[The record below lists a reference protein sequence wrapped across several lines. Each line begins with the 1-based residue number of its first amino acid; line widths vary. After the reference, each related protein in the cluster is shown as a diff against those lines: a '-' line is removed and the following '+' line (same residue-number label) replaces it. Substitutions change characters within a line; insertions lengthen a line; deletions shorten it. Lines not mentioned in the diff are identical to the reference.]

1 MVEGEGKSHHLAHAD
16 LTFKNARLFHHA
28 TNAED
33 ACLRRVENGGEAVHA
48 KHAHIGNGKGA
59 AGNFVHGKTALAGAA
74 GSVAHLGLE
83 FFKAV
88 GVRILDV
95 GNNEARIERNGDAK
109 VHMFVHVD
117 AVCLQ
122 GGVHD
127 GVLPE
132 CAAHGKSDDV
142 VEREAVFRVF
152 FVAGQHGIAQGNH
165 FGNVGFHK
173 NGQLRRVL
181 QAGLHVVRYKLAQAV
196 HGDDFVR
203 ISIRGGAWLRRGYA
217 GRSRGFCGGFV
228 GGANILFRNNAIA
241 SCARYRCQI
250 NAQLFGDL
258 AGRRHGAN
266 LSLRRAGLCC
276 RSLDFGPGRCRS
288 GRAGHR
294 ISALRGRCG
303 HSFAR
308 FADDADN
315 LHDRNNL
322 ALRADNLQKH
332 AACRRLDHVGDLVCF
347 HFQQG
352 LPHCHRTAFGH
363 KPARNL
369 ACFHGE
375 APFGHLHFVGHPLPP
390 CADVA
395 HAFMPT

>member
-1 MVEGEGKSHHLAHAD
+1 MP
-16 LTFKNARLFHHA
+16 
-28 TNAED
+28 
-33 ACLRRVENGGEAVHA
+33 
-48 KHAHIGNGKGA
+48 
-59 AGNFVHGKTALAGAA
+59 
-74 GSVAHLGLE
+74 
-83 FFKAV
+83 
-88 GVRILDV
+88 
-95 GNNEARIERNGDAK
+95 
-109 VHMFVHVD
+109 VHVD

-152 FVAGQHGIAQGNH
+152 FVAGQHGVAQGNH
-165 FGNVGFHK
+165 FSNVGFHK

-181 QAGLHVVRYKLAQAV
+181 QAGLHVVRYELAQAV

-203 ISIRGGAWLRRGYA
+203 ISIRGGAWLRRGCA
-217 GRSRGFCGGFV
+217 GRSRSFCGGFV
-228 GGANILFRNNAIA
+228 SGANILFCNNAIA
-241 SCARYRCQI
+241 ACARNRCQI
-250 NAQLFGDL
+250 NAKLFGGL
-258 AGRRHGAN
+258 AGRRHGADF
-266 LSLRRAGLCC
+266 SLRRTGLRILPLGSGCC
-276 RSLDFGPGRCRS
+276 GRRGIGRHCPGSLGGR
-288 GRAGHR
+288 G
-294 ISALRGRCG
+294 G
-303 HSFAR
+303 HSLAR
-308 FADDADN
+308 FTDDADN

-322 ALRADNLQKH
+322 ALRADNLQKN
-332 AACRRLDHVGDLVCF
+332 AASRRLDHVGDLVCF